1 MNRLLFL
8 SFFAIILS
16 ISGIAQQDSILKDLP
31 KQWTLKACIEYAKQK
46 NISLAT
52 LRLTERSTEED
63 LLQSKAA
70 VLPNLTGTVTQS
82 LTNGNNSAS
91 SGGGIQSAGNYGVN
105 SSMILYNGR
114 YLKNDIRSKELTVQS
129 ANLHIKETEND
140 LSLSIA
146 QSFFNI
152 LLAKE
157 NISSLQSVLTTSQ
170 EQLKQGQL
178 KYDAGG
184 MAKKDLL
191 QLQSQVAADAY
202 SLVNATNIYK
212 LNLVTLKQILL
223 LPSAYD
229 FTVSVPDSIPVIRA
243 QAKLDEAQNEAQQ
256 ARPEIQNGQLQVQI
270 AKVELDKIKAFSK
283 PTLSL
288 GGAIS
293 SGYFANQSYSYF
305 TGLNTNLYQSLG
317 LTLGIPIYSR
327 RVNLTN
333 TNKTKLLLD
342 EAKLSLIN
350 TKTQLNQL
358 VEQAYINLQNAEA
371 QYSAANTQ
379 LKANAEIYRITNEQL
394 KLGAVTTLEL
404 LQQKNLYVQALEAFS
419 QAKYSAALY
428 NKIYEFYMGN
438 PLAF

>member
-8 SFFAIILS
+8 SFFATILS

-31 KQWTLKACIEYAKQK
+31 KQWTLQACIEYAKQK

-105 SSMILYNGR
+105 SSMILYNGG

-256 ARPEIQNGQLQVQI
+256 VRPEIQNGQLQVQI
-270 AKVELDKIKAFSK
+270 AQVELDKIKAFSK

-342 EAKLSLIN
+342 EAKLSLLN
-350 TKTQLNQL
+350 TRTVLNQL

-371 QYSAANTQ
+371 QYTAADTQ

-404 LQQKNLYVQALEAFS
+404 LQQKNLYVLALEAFS

>member
-8 SFFAIILS
+8 SFFATILS

-31 KQWTLKACIEYAKQK
+31 KQWTLQACIEYAKQK

-105 SSMILYNGR
+105 SSMILYNGG

-256 ARPEIQNGQLQVQI
+256 VRPEIQNGQLQVQI
-270 AKVELDKIKAFSK
+270 AQVELDKIKAFSK

-342 EAKLSLIN
+342 EAKLSLLN
-350 TKTQLNQL
+350 TRTVLNQL

-371 QYSAANTQ
+371 QYTAADTQ

>member
-1 MNRLLFL
+1 M
-8 SFFAIILS
+8 
-16 ISGIAQQDSILKDLP
+16 
-31 KQWTLKACIEYAKQK
+31 
-46 NISLAT
+46 
-52 LRLTERSTEED
+52 
-63 LLQSKAA
+63 
-70 VLPNLTGTVTQS
+70 
-82 LTNGNNSAS
+82 
-91 SGGGIQSAGNYGVN
+91 
-105 SSMILYNGR
+105 
-114 YLKNDIRSKELTVQS
+114 
-129 ANLHIKETEND
+129 
-140 LSLSIA
+140 
-146 QSFFNI
+146 
-152 LLAKE
+152 
-157 NISSLQSVLTTSQ
+157 
-170 EQLKQGQL
+170 
-178 KYDAGG
+178 
-184 MAKKDLL
+184 
-191 QLQSQVAADAY
+191 
-202 SLVNATNIYK
+202 
-212 LNLVTLKQILL
+212 
-223 LPSAYD
+223 PSAYD

-243 QAKLDEAQNEAQQ
+243 QAKLNEAQNEAQQ

-270 AKVELDKIKAFSK
+270 AQVELDKIKASSK

-293 SGYFANQSYSYF
+293 SGYFANQSYSYI

-342 EAKLSLIN
+342 EAKLSLLN
-350 TKTQLNQL
+350 TKTVLNQL

-371 QYSAANTQ
+371 QYTAADAQ

-428 NKIYEFYMGN
+428 NKIYEFYMGG

>member
-8 SFFAIILS
+8 FFAASILS
-16 ISGIAQQDSILKDLP
+16 FSGIAQQDSILKDIP
-31 KQWTLKACIEYAKQK
+31 KQWTLQACIEYAKQK
-46 NISLAT
+46 NITLAT
-52 LRLTERSTEED
+52 LRLTQRSTEED

-82 LTNGNNSAS
+82 LINGNSTVT
-91 SGGGIQSAGNYGVN
+91 SGGGLQTSGNYGVN
-105 SSMILYNGR
+105 SSMILYNGG
-114 YLKNDIRSKELTVQS
+114 YLKNDIKSKELTVQS
-129 ANLHIKETEND
+129 ANLNIKETEND
-140 LSLSIA
+140 LSLTIT
-146 QSFFNI
+146 QTFFNI

-157 NISSLQSVLTTSQ
+157 NINSLQSVLITSR
-170 EQLKQGQL
+170 EQLKQGQI

-184 MAKKDLL
+184 LARKDLL
-191 QLQSQVAADAY
+191 QLQSQVAADEY

-223 LPSAYD
+223 LPTIYD
-229 FTVSVPDSIPVIRA
+229 FTVSVPDSIPIIQA
-243 QAKLDEAQNEAQQ
+243 QAKLSEAQNEAQQ
-256 ARPEIQNGQLQVQI
+256 GRPEIQNGQLQVQI
-270 AKVELDKIKAFSK
+270 AQVELDKIRAFSK

-288 GGAIS
+288 GGALS
-293 SGYFANQSYSYF
+293 SGYSANQGYSYV
-305 TGLNTNLYQSLG
+305 TGLNTNFYQSLG

-333 TNKTKLLLD
+333 TNKTKILLD

-350 TKTQLNQL
+350 TKTILNQL
-358 VEQAYINLQNAEA
+358 VEQAFINLQNAEA
-371 QYSAANTQ
+371 QYIAADTQ
-379 LKANAEIYRITNEQL
+379 LKANTEIYQITNEQL

-428 NKIYEFYMGN
+428 NKIYEFYMGI
-438 PLAF
+438 PLTF

>member
-8 SFFAIILS
+8 SFFATILS

-31 KQWTLKACIEYAKQK
+31 KQWTLQACIEYAKQK
-46 NISLAT
+46 NITIAT
-52 LRLTERSTEED
+52 LRLTKRSTEED
-63 LLQSKAA
+63 LLESKAA

-82 LTNGNNSAS
+82 LINGNSTVT
-91 SGGGIQSAGNYGVN
+91 SGGGLQTSGNYGVN
-105 SSMILYNGR
+105 SSMILYNGG
-114 YLKNDIRSKELTVQS
+114 YLKNDIKSKELTVQS
-129 ANLHIKETEND
+129 ANLNIKETEND
-140 LSLSIA
+140 LSLTIT
-146 QSFFNI
+146 QTFFNI

-157 NISSLQSVLTTSQ
+157 NINSLQSVLITSR

-184 MAKKDLL
+184 LARKDLL
-191 QLQSQVAADAY
+191 QLQSQVAADEY

-223 LPSAYD
+223 LPTIYD
-229 FTVSVPDSIPVIRA
+229 FTVSVPDSIPIIQA
-243 QAKLDEAQNEAQQ
+243 QAKLSEAQNEAQQ
-256 ARPEIQNGQLQVQI
+256 GRPEIQNGQLQVQI
-270 AKVELDKIKAFSK
+270 AQVELDKIRAFSK

-288 GGAIS
+288 GGALS
-293 SGYFANQSYSYF
+293 SGYSANQGYSYV
-305 TGLNTNLYQSLG
+305 TGLNTNFYQSLG

-333 TNKTKLLLD
+333 TNKTKILLD

-350 TKTQLNQL
+350 TKTILNQL

-371 QYSAANTQ
+371 QYTAADTQ
-379 LKANAEIYRITNEQL
+379 LKANTEIYQITNEQL

-428 NKIYEFYMGN
+428 NKIYEFYMGI
-438 PLAF
+438 PLTF

>member
-8 SFFAIILS
+8 FFAASFLS
-16 ISGIAQQDSILKDLP
+16 FSGIAQQDSILKDIP
-31 KQWTLKACIEYAKQK
+31 KQWTLQACIEYAKQK
-46 NISLAT
+46 NITLAT
-52 LRLTERSTEED
+52 LRLTQRSTEED

-82 LTNGNNSAS
+82 LINGNSTVT
-91 SGGGIQSAGNYGVN
+91 SGGGLQTSGNYGVN
-105 SSMILYNGR
+105 SSMILYNGG
-114 YLKNDIRSKELTVQS
+114 YLKNDIKSKELTVQS
-129 ANLHIKETEND
+129 ANLNIKETEND
-140 LSLSIA
+140 LSLTIT
-146 QSFFNI
+146 QTFFNI

-157 NISSLQSVLTTSQ
+157 NINSLQSVLITSR
-170 EQLKQGQL
+170 EQLKQGQI

-184 MAKKDLL
+184 LARKDLL
-191 QLQSQVAADAY
+191 QLQSQVAADEY

-223 LPSAYD
+223 LPTIYD
-229 FTVSVPDSIPVIRA
+229 FTVSVPDSIPIIQA
-243 QAKLDEAQNEAQQ
+243 QAKLSEAQNEAQQ
-256 ARPEIQNGQLQVQI
+256 GRPEIQNGQLQVQI
-270 AKVELDKIKAFSK
+270 AQVELDKIRAFSK

-288 GGAIS
+288 GGALS
-293 SGYFANQSYSYF
+293 SGYSANQGYSYV
-305 TGLNTNLYQSLG
+305 TGLNTNFYQSLG

-333 TNKTKLLLD
+333 TNKTKILLD

-350 TKTQLNQL
+350 TKTILNQL
-358 VEQAYINLQNAEA
+358 VEQAFINLQNAEA
-371 QYSAANTQ
+371 QYIAADTQ
-379 LKANAEIYRITNEQL
+379 LKANTEIYQITNEQL

-428 NKIYEFYMGN
+428 NKIYEFYMGI
-438 PLAF
+438 PLTF